1 MSVQIWIIL
10 INSHVFFVTIQAHHN
25 RSVLVT
31 GAIAY
36 FRLHVYLVNHLC
48 GKGRLVIGVLS
59 SFLSKNRLC
68 PLCPV
73 FFITSFILLK
83 FFIVLNKRKN
93 WETGQKCENPLIFLG
108 FLLPTFV
115 LKTGQKLGRKWAEAL
130 FQCFWPSIF
139 QQKLGRNWAVPT
151 FWNIKLGRKLAV
163 SQSEIRSQ

>member
-1 MSVQIWIIL
+1 MAFPPPSYQ
-10 INSHVFFVTIQAHHN
+10 
-25 RSVLVT
+25 
-31 GAIAY
+31 
-36 FRLHVYLVNHLC
+36 
-48 GKGRLVIGVLS
+48 
-59 SFLSKNRLC
+59 KNRLC

-73 FFITSFILLK
+73 FFVISFILLK

-130 FQCFWPSIF
+130 FQCFLPFIF
-139 QQKLGRNWAVPT
+139 QQKLGRNWAAPT

-163 SQSEIRSQ
+163 SRWFFRRIPSPQGEPEPHLSSILSGCCRQPSCGASRFHQSNKNLCCS

>member
-10 INSHVFFVTIQAHHN
+10 INRHVLFVTILA
-25 RSVLVT
+25 VLAVDKP
-31 GAIAY
+31 
-36 FRLHVYLVNHLC
+36 LVQKRAFGHWLFILL
-48 GKGRLVIGVLS
+48 RI
-59 SFLSKNRLC
+59 KNMLC

-73 FFITSFILLK
+73 FFAISFILLK

-130 FQCFWPSIF
+130 FQRFWPSIF
-139 QQKLGRNWAVPT
+139 QQKLGKNWAAPT
-151 FWNIKLGRKLAV
+151 FWNIKLGRKLTV
-163 SQSEIRSQ
+163 SR

>member
-1 MSVQIWIIL
+1 MDHSDQ
-10 INSHVFFVTIQAHHN
+10 
-25 RSVLVT
+25 
-31 GAIAY
+31 
-36 FRLHVYLVNHLC
+36 
-48 GKGRLVIGVLS
+48 S
-59 SFLSKNRLC
+59 SFLLRHNTGTLPSLRPRSSKIYPPLYQKNRLC

-73 FFITSFILLK
+73 FFVISFILLK

-115 LKTGQKLGRKWAEAL
+115 LKTGQKLGRNWAEAL
-130 FQCFWPSIF
+130 FQCFWPFIF
-139 QQKLGRNWAVPT
+139 QQKLGRNWAAPT

>member
-1 MSVQIWIIL
+1 MSFQIWIIRITRNDL
-10 INSHVFFVTIQAHHN
+10 FVAIKAHHN
-25 RSVLVT
+25 RSVLGPVE
-31 GAIAY
+31 
-36 FRLHVYLVNHLC
+36 
-48 GKGRLVIGVLS
+48 VIL
-59 SFLSKNRLC
+59 LRIKNRLC

-73 FFITSFILLK
+73 FFAISFILLK

-163 SQSEIRSQ
+163 SH